1 MNKPPIKHLRW
12 YIAVL
17 LCLASALNYLDRQ
30 TLSVLI
36 GTIKEDL
43 GLNNADYGAINAW
56 FLASYGVMYAV
67 SGVVIDRIGTRRG
80 FSLFVSG
87 WSLANMLHIFAATVG
102 QFSFF
107 RFMLGVF
114 EPGSFTGGMRAVSE
128 WFPMRDRALAV
139 GIFNAGT
146 AFGSMFAAPVVSF
159 IAYYFGWRSAFLVTG
174 GLGFV
179 WVAAWMFL
187 FKLPK
192 DHPRL
197 SEEERQLI
205 LADRSEESEQPV
217 SLLRLLRMRETWGCV
232 LVRVLTDP
240 ISYFLL
246 FWMPLYFQHSHGFD
260 LKQIGMFVW
269 IPYAVAAVGNIF
281 GGAMPRWLIS
291 QGWELNQARKTTMTV
306 MTFLMPVF
314 CVLATQVSN
323 PALAL
328 AIVAGMTFCHASWG
342 NITLVAEVFPKNAV
356 GTVTG
361 LGGALGSLM
370 SALSQ
375 LYIGRVVEA
384 LGFAPIFIACAV
396 LYPMALLLVQLMIG
410 KLGVVRKV

>member
-1 MNKPPIKHLRW
+1 
-12 YIAVL
+12 
-17 LCLASALNYLDRQ
+17 
-30 TLSVLI
+30 
-36 GTIKEDL
+36 
-43 GLNNADYGAINAW
+43 
-56 FLASYGVMYAV
+56 
-67 SGVVIDRIGTRRG
+67 
-80 FSLFVSG
+80 
-87 WSLANMLHIFAATVG
+87 
-102 QFSFF
+102 
-107 RFMLGVF
+107 
-114 EPGSFTGGMRAVSE
+114 
-128 WFPMRDRALAV
+128 
-139 GIFNAGT
+139 
-146 AFGSMFAAPVVSF
+146 
-159 IAYYFGWRSAFLVTG
+159 
-174 GLGFV
+174 
-179 WVAAWMFL
+179 
-187 FKLPK
+187 
-192 DHPRL
+192 
-197 SEEERQLI
+197 
-205 LADRSEESEQPV
+205 
-217 SLLRLLRMRETWGCV
+217 
-232 LVRVLTDP
+232 VRVLTDP

-291 QGWELNQARKTTMTV
+291 RGWELNRARKTTMTV
-306 MTFLMPVF
+306 MTFLMPAF

-396 LYPMALLLVQLMIG
+396 LYPLALMLVQLLIG

>member
-179 WVAAWMFL
+179 WVAAWMLL

-205 LADRSEESEQPV
+205 LADRTEESEQPV
-217 SLLRLLRMRETWGCV
+217 PLMRLLRMRETWGCV

>member
-179 WVAAWMFL
+179 WVAAWMVL

-197 SEEERQLI
+197 GEEERQLI